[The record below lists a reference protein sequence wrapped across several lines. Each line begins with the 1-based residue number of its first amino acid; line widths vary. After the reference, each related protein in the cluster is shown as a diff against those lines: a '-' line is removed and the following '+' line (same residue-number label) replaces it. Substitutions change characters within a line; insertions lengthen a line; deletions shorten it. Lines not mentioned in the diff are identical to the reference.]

1 MIKTIAKVFAFTSI
15 FKNLVLTQK
24 SKTEGITQL
33 HPIKIPGRTVFVREK
48 EYFIRENIVEG
59 TIPIVFLHSWGTDS
73 LGSWFNVL
81 PKIKNVSSFITIDFK
96 NHGRSDAS
104 WERWSV
110 DENADIVISILDELN
125 VSECHLVGWSMG
137 SAVALT
143 ISKKIPERINK
154 MVLVTPFSWIEGE
167 RYKDNFLFK
176 LLVGAVRIRER
187 LFPNKNP
194 QSKYSFLKKSS
205 ALKNEFT
212 DWAWNNLHRSK
223 DDFIYGDGGR
233 HVVAFDSRDWLGD
246 IETETLA
253 LIGGKDSLV
262 PQKASQEVTT
272 KMQNITPITFTNALH
287 GIPWTHDEEL
297 VEELT
302 KFLNL

>member
-33 HPIKIPGRTVFVREK
+33 HPIKIPGRTIFVREK
-48 EYFIRENIVEG
+48 EYFIRENIIDG
-59 TIPIVFLHSWGTDS
+59 TVPIVFLHSWGTDS

-81 PKIKNVSSFITIDFK
+81 PKIKNKNSFVTIDFK

-110 DENADIVISILDELN
+110 EENADIVISILEELN
-125 VSECHLVGWSMG
+125 ITKFNLVGWSMG

-143 ISKKIPERINK
+143 ISRKIPKNVNK
-154 MVLVTPFSWIEGE
+154 MVLITPFSWIEGE

-176 LLVGAVRIRER
+176 LLVGGVRIRER

-194 QSKYSFLKKSS
+194 QSKFSFLKKSI

-233 HVVAFDSRDWLGD
+233 HVVAFDSREWLSD

-253 LIGGKDSLV
+253 IIGGKDSLV
-262 PQKASQEVTT
+262 PQKSSEEVIT
-272 KMQNITPITFTNALH
+272 KMKNIESITFNNAYH

-297 VEELT
+297 FDELV

>member
-33 HPIKIPGRTVFVREK
+33 HPIKIPGRTIFVREK
-48 EYFIRENIVEG
+48 EYFIRENIIDG
-59 TIPIVFLHSWGTDS
+59 TVPIVFLHSWGTDS

-81 PKIKNVSSFITIDFK
+81 PKIKNKNSFVTIDFK

-110 DENADIVISILDELN
+110 EENADIVISILEELN
-125 VSECHLVGWSMG
+125 ITKFNMVGWSMG

-143 ISKKIPERINK
+143 ISRKIPKNVNK
-154 MVLVTPFSWIEGE
+154 MVLITPFSWIEGE

-176 LLVGAVRIRER
+176 ILVGGVRIRER

-194 QSKYSFLKKSS
+194 QSKFSFLKKSN

-233 HVVAFDSRDWLGD
+233 HVVAFDSREWLSD

-253 LIGGKDSLV
+253 IIGGKDSLV
-262 PQKASQEVTT
+262 PQKSSEEVIT
-272 KMQNITPITFTNALH
+272 KMKNIESITFNNAYH

-297 VEELT
+297 FDELV

>member
-143 ISKKIPERINK
+143 ISKKNPERINK

-176 LLVGAVRIRER
+176 LLVGGVRIRER

>member
-1 MIKTIAKVFAFTSI
+1 
-15 FKNLVLTQK
+15 
-24 SKTEGITQL
+24 
-33 HPIKIPGRTVFVREK
+33 
-48 EYFIRENIVEG
+48 
-59 TIPIVFLHSWGTDS
+59 
-73 LGSWFNVL
+73 
-81 PKIKNVSSFITIDFK
+81 
-96 NHGRSDAS
+96 
-104 WERWSV
+104 
-110 DENADIVISILDELN
+110 
-125 VSECHLVGWSMG
+125 MG

-143 ISKKIPERINK
+143 ISKKISERISK

-176 LLVGAVRIRER
+176 LLVGGVRIRER

-194 QSKYSFLKKSS
+194 QSKYSFLKKSN

-233 HVVAFDSRDWLGD
+233 HVVAFDSRDWLAD

-272 KMQNITPITFTNALH
+272 KMQNITTITFTNALH

-297 VEELT
+297 VEELI
-302 KFLNL
+302 KFLNI

>member
-1 MIKTIAKVFAFTSI
+1 MYKR
-15 FKNLVLTQK
+15 Q
-24 SKTEGITQL
+24 
-33 HPIKIPGRTVFVREK
+33 
-48 EYFIRENIVEG
+48 VEG

-176 LLVGAVRIRER
+176 LLVGGVRIRER